1 MNKISNTIKFIL
13 LSVIV
18 SSCSILNNVVTKE
31 EFNKIKNEMSYQE
44 VIDIIGEKPS
54 DDNSEH
60 WAAYVPTVWIWK
72 NVNGS
77 EVRVSFSEG
86 KVISKSQKGL

>member
-1 MNKISNTIKFIL
+1 MNKISKTIKFIL

-18 SSCSILNNVVTKE
+18 SSCSILNNVATKE
-31 EFNKIKNEMSYQE
+31 EFDKIKNEMSYEE
-44 VIDIIGEKPS
+44 VIDIMGEKPS

-60 WAAYVPTVWIWK
+60 WATYVPTVWIWK
-72 NVNGS
+72 NMNGS

>member
-1 MNKISNTIKFIL
+1 
-13 LSVIV
+13 
-18 SSCSILNNVVTKE
+18 
-31 EFNKIKNEMSYQE
+31 MSYEE
-44 VIDIIGEKPS
+44 VIDIMGEKPS